1 MCCPPPPYSQ
11 FDEKIIS
18 FLGFNSKTPFDQV
31 NNTNYIQNNIKLG
44 DWINGKAMMS
54 SSSTTRIRYR
64 EGRMTSFSFSE
75 PFSIDFWV
83 STDNYEDEV
92 DNFKMG
98 IPGLFMLHSSY
109 NGSVPST
116 FINRFGVDRDNG
128 SNPTVQNDFQTLLFS
143 HWDIAITGE
152 HHIAFQFLS
161 DLTTKSFLDGKLTEN
176 YSMMAPVIPEG
187 NWVMEI
193 ESERTVID
201 SFRIMSGEN
210 FMSAFDVADISY
222 GELKP

>member
-1 MCCPPPPYSQ
+1 MCCPPYSQ

-31 NNTNYIQNNIKLG
+31 NNTNYIQNNIELG

-54 SSSTTRIRYR
+54 SSSTTRIRYG
-64 EGRMTSFSFSE
+64 EGRMTSFSFSG

-83 STDNYEDEV
+83 STDNYQDEV

-116 FINRFGVDRDNG
+116 FINRFGVDNYSEALVEGDI
-128 SNPTVQNDFQTLLFS
+128 QTLLFS
-143 HWDIAITGE
+143 HWDIAETGE

-187 NWVMEI
+187 DWVMEI
-193 ESERTVID
+193 ESERTIID

-210 FMSAFDVADISY
+210 FMSTFDVADISY
-222 GELKP
+222 GELEP